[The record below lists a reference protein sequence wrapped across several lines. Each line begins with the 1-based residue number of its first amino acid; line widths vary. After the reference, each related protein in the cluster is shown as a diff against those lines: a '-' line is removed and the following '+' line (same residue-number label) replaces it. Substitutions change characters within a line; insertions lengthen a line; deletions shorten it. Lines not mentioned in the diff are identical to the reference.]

1 MKKDL
6 LKKIKNIVMLQ
17 AVIIIYT
24 FSSIM
29 SKKASQQGSD
39 MIKALFF
46 FGMTF
51 VILGIYAIC
60 WQQMIKKFELSIAYA
75 NRSMAIFWSMI
86 WARLFFNDQI
96 TFKNI
101 VGVIIV
107 FVGTLIIN
115 FDTSKS
121 EK

>member
-60 WQQMIKKFELSIAYA
+60 WQQMIL
-75 NRSMAIFWSMI
+75 I
-86 WARLFFNDQI
+86 WQPD
-96 TFKNI
+96 
-101 VGVIIV
+101 
-107 FVGTLIIN
+107 
-115 FDTSKS
+115 
-121 EK
+121 